1 MANPKITLSV
11 DQSII
16 DTLVNL
22 TAALNRVADSMS
34 GVASATD
41 AVSKS
46 AKIAKE
52 AMMAESVAAVPNPNA
67 FVVGEQ
73 IKEAP
78 VVSPELMEKAAAAVA
93 QSEPVPTEPRPLYV
107 PPIEVP
113 VTANYPDGSSET
125 IQVPIATPVQ
135 EPSKADLPP
144 MPIPPAQPY
153 VQPYPP
159 FPQQAATVP
168 IIQQPA
174 APMPTAPGVEITK
187 EQLMMAG
194 VSLMDRGINAN
205 TVLWE
210 FGVQSVDQLQKEQYG
225 AFAER
230 LRQLGAKI

>member
-22 TAALNRVADSMS
+22 TAALNRVAD
-34 GVASATD
+34 
-41 AVSKS
+41 
-46 AKIAKE
+46 
-52 AMMAESVAAVPNPNA
+52 AMGKYAESNPDENCAAVPNPNA
-67 FVVGEQ
+67 FVVEEQ

-78 VVSPELMEKAAAAVA
+78 VVSPELMEKAVASVPVQVVPAAAPVITPAMPILGQMPQQPVTPAPVA
-93 QSEPVPTEPRPLYV
+93 QQPFAAPVPDA
-107 PPIEVP
+107 
-113 VTANYPDGSSET
+113 TA
-125 IQVPIATPVQ
+125 
-135 EPSKADLPP
+135 
-144 MPIPPAQPY
+144 
-153 VQPYPP
+153 
-159 FPQQAATVP
+159 
-168 IIQQPA
+168 IQQPDA
-174 APMPTAPGVEITK
+174 MPTAPGVGITK

>member
-73 IKEAP
+73 IKNVPA
-78 VVSPELMEKAAAAVA
+78 VSPELMEKAAASAPVQVMPSMAPVTMPAPAPAAMPIMNQMLQQASAPSPVA
-93 QSEPVPTEPRPLYV
+93 QPVMTA
-107 PPIEVP
+107 P
-113 VTANYPDGSSET
+113 V
-125 IQVPIATPVQ
+125 V
-135 EPSKADLPP
+135 
-144 MPIPPAQPY
+144 
-153 VQPYPP
+153 
-159 FPQQAATVP
+159 
-168 IIQQPA
+168 QQPA
-174 APMPTAPGVEITK
+174 PMPVSQIQSSEPIQM
-187 EQLMMAG
+187 QLKRAG
-194 VSLMDRGINAN
+194 VSLMDKGIDVN

-210 FGVQSVDQLQKEQYG
+210 FGVQSVDQLNEEQCH
-225 AFAER
+225 AFANR

>member
-11 DQSII
+11 DQSIL
-16 DTLVNL
+16 DTMNNL
-22 TAALNRVADSMS
+22 TAALNRLADS
-34 GVASATD
+34 VPKQT
-41 AVSKS
+41 KS
-46 AKIAKE
+46 SPDENCAD
-52 AMMAESVAAVPNPNA
+52 VPNPNA

-78 VVSPELMEKAAAAVA
+78 VVSTELMEKAVASAPVQIMPAAAPVITPAPAMPVLGQMPQQPVTPAPVA
-93 QSEPVPTEPRPLYV
+93 QQPFVKPVPDA
-107 PPIEVP
+107 
-113 VTANYPDGSSET
+113 TA
-125 IQVPIATPVQ
+125 
-135 EPSKADLPP
+135 
-144 MPIPPAQPY
+144 
-153 VQPYPP
+153 
-159 FPQQAATVP
+159 
-168 IIQQPA
+168 IQQPA
-174 APMPTAPGVEITK
+174 APMPTAPSVEITK

>member
-11 DQSII
+11 DQSIL
-16 DTLVNL
+16 DTMANA
-22 TAALNRVADSMS
+22 TAALNRLAD
-34 GVASATD
+34 AL
-41 AVSKS
+41 
-46 AKIAKE
+46 AKY
-52 AMMAESVAAVPNPNA
+52 AESIPDESCAAVPNPNA

-78 VVSPELMEKAAAAVA
+78 VVSPELMEKAATAVA
-93 QSEPVPTEPRPLYV
+93 QPEPVPTEPRPLYV

-159 FPQQAATVP
+159 FPQQAATAPV
-168 IIQQPA
+168 IQHPT
-174 APMPTAPGVEITK
+174 APMPTAPGVDITK

-194 VSLMDRGINAN
+194 VSLMDRGVNAN

-210 FGVQSVDQLQKEQYG
+210 FGVQSVDQLKKEQYG

-230 LRQLGAKI
+230 LRQLGAHI

>member
-11 DQSII
+11 DQSIL
-16 DTLVNL
+16 DTLANM
-22 TAALNRVADSMS
+22 TAAMNRLAD
-34 GVASATD
+34 AL
-41 AVSKS
+41 
-46 AKIAKE
+46 AKY
-52 AMMAESVAAVPNPNA
+52 AESSPDESCAAVPNPNA

-78 VVSPELMEKAAAAVA
+78 VVSPELMEKAATAVA
-93 QSEPVPTEPRPLYV
+93 QPEPVPTEPRPLYV

-159 FPQQAATVP
+159 FPQQAATAPV
-168 IIQQPA
+168 IQQPV
-174 APMPTAPGVEITK
+174 APMPTAPSDEITK

>member
-11 DQSII
+11 DQSIL
-16 DTLVNL
+16 DTLDNL
-22 TAALNRVADSMS
+22 TAALNRLADSMPKQ
-34 GVASATD
+34 T
-41 AVSKS
+41 
-46 AKIAKE
+46 
-52 AMMAESVAAVPNPNA
+52 ESISDESCAAVPNPNA

-78 VVSPELMEKAAAAVA
+78 VASPELMEKTMASAPAQAMPAAAPAPAMPVLGQMPQQPVSPAPVA
-93 QSEPVPTEPRPLYV
+93 QQPFVAPVPD
-107 PPIEVP
+107 
-113 VTANYPDGSSET
+113 VT
-125 IQVPIATPVQ
+125 V
-135 EPSKADLPP
+135 
-144 MPIPPAQPY
+144 
-153 VQPYPP
+153 
-159 FPQQAATVP
+159 
-168 IIQQPA
+168 IQQPA

>member
-11 DQSII
+11 DQSIL

-22 TAALNRVADSMS
+22 TAALNRVADSM
-34 GVASATD
+34 T
-41 AVSKS
+41 KQT
-46 AKIAKE
+46 
-52 AMMAESVAAVPNPNA
+52 ESISDESCAAVPNPAA

-78 VVSPELMEKAAAAVA
+78 VVSPELMEKAVA
-93 QSEPVPTEPRPLYV
+93 S
-107 PPIEVP
+107 
-113 VTANYPDGSSET
+113 
-125 IQVPIATPVQ
+125 TPVQ
-135 EPSKADLPP
+135 T
-144 MPIPPAQPY
+144 MPAAAPVIAPAPAMPVLGQM
-153 VQPYPP
+153 
-159 FPQQAATVP
+159 PQQPVTPAPVAQQPSVAPVPDATV
-168 IIQQPA
+168 IQQPA

>member
-11 DQSII
+11 DQSIL
-16 DTLVNL
+16 DTLNNL
-22 TAALNRVADSMS
+22 TAALNRLADSMPKQ
-34 GVASATD
+34 T
-41 AVSKS
+41 
-46 AKIAKE
+46 
-52 AMMAESVAAVPNPNA
+52 ESCAAVPNPNA
-67 FVVGEQ
+67 FVAGGQ

-78 VVSPELMEKAAAAVA
+78 VVSPELMRKAAAVA
-93 QSEPVPTEPRPLYV
+93 QPEPVPTEPRPLYT

-159 FPQQAATVP
+159 FPQQTTTAPA
-168 IIQQPA
+168 IQQPA

-210 FGVQSVDQLQKEQYG
+210 FGAQSVNQLQKEQYG

>member
-11 DQSII
+11 DQSIL
-16 DTLVNL
+16 DTLNNL
-22 TAALNRVADSMS
+22 TAALNRLADS
-34 GVASATD
+34 VPKQT
-41 AVSKS
+41 KS
-46 AKIAKE
+46 SPDE
-52 AMMAESVAAVPNPNA
+52 NCAAVPNPNA

-78 VVSPELMEKAAAAVA
+78 VVSTELMEKAAAVA
-93 QSEPVPTEPRPLYV
+93 QPEPVPTEPRPLYV

-125 IQVPIATPVQ
+125 IQVPIATPVK

-159 FPQQAATVP
+159 FPQQAATTP
-168 IIQQPA
+168 AIQQPA
-174 APMPTAPGVEITK
+174 APMPTAPSDEITK

-210 FGVQSVDQLQKEQYG
+210 FGVQSVDQIQKEQYG

>member
-16 DTLVNL
+16 DTLDNL
-22 TAALNRVADSMS
+22 TAALNRLADSMPKQTERIS
-34 GVASATD
+34 D
-41 AVSKS
+41 
-46 AKIAKE
+46 
-52 AMMAESVAAVPNPNA
+52 ESCAAVPNPNA

-73 IKEAP
+73 VKEAP

-93 QSEPVPTEPRPLYV
+93 QPEPVPTEPRPLYV

-159 FPQQAATVP
+159 FPQQAATAP
-168 IIQQPA
+168 AIQQPA

>member
-11 DQSII
+11 DQSIV

-34 GVASATD
+34 GEASTTD

-52 AMMAESVAAVPNPNA
+52 TMMSESVAAVPNPNA

-78 VVSPELMEKAAAAVA
+78 VVSPELMEKTMASAPAQTMPAAAPATASAPAAAPAPAMPVLGQMPQQPVPPAPVA
-93 QSEPVPTEPRPLYV
+93 QQPFVAPVP
-107 PPIEVP
+107 
-113 VTANYPDGSSET
+113 D
-125 IQVPIATPVQ
+125 
-135 EPSKADLPP
+135 
-144 MPIPPAQPY
+144 
-153 VQPYPP
+153 
-159 FPQQAATVP
+159 ATV
-168 IIQQPA
+168 IQQPA
-174 APMPTAPGVEITK
+174 TPMPTTPGVEITK
-187 EQLMMAG
+187 EQLMRAG

>member
-41 AVSKS
+41 AAPKS

-52 AMMAESVAAVPNPNA
+52 AMMDESVTAVPNPNA
-67 FVVGEQ
+67 FVVGDQ
-73 IKEAP
+73 IKDVPAVSSELMGKAETSASVQTMPAVAP
-78 VVSPELMEKAAAAVA
+78 VIAPAPAPAPAPAMPVLGQMSQQPVAPAPVA
-93 QSEPVPTEPRPLYV
+93 QQPFVAPVP
-107 PPIEVP
+107 
-113 VTANYPDGSSET
+113 D
-125 IQVPIATPVQ
+125 
-135 EPSKADLPP
+135 
-144 MPIPPAQPY
+144 
-153 VQPYPP
+153 
-159 FPQQAATVP
+159 ATV
-168 IIQQPA
+168 IQQPA
-174 APMPTAPGVEITK
+174 ATMPTAPGVGIAK

-210 FGVQSVDQLQKEQYG
+210 FGVKSVDQLQKEQYG

>member
-22 TAALNRVADSMS
+22 TAALNRVADSMPKQ
-34 GVASATD
+34 T
-41 AVSKS
+41 
-46 AKIAKE
+46 
-52 AMMAESVAAVPNPNA
+52 ESCAAVPNPNA

-78 VVSPELMEKAAAAVA
+78 VASTELMEKAAAVA
-93 QSEPVPTEPRPLYV
+93 QPEPVPTEPRPLYV

-159 FPQQAATVP
+159 FPQQTTTAPV
-168 IIQQPA
+168 IQQPA

>member
-11 DQSII
+11 DQSIL
-16 DTLVNL
+16 DTLDNL

-34 GVASATD
+34 GAGASTVTIDPKA
-41 AVSKS
+41 
-46 AKIAKE
+46 
-52 AMMAESVAAVPNPNA
+52 MAESVAAVPNPNA

-73 IKEAP
+73 IKDVPA
-78 VVSPELMEKAAAAVA
+78 VSSELMEKAAAAVGKI
-93 QSEPVPTEPRPLYV
+93 EPVPTEPRPMYV

-113 VTANYPDGSSET
+113 VTAKYPDGSSET
-125 IQVPIATPVQ
+125 IQVPIAAPVQ

-144 MPIPPAQPY
+144 LPVPPAQPY

-159 FPQQAATVP
+159 FPQQPAPAPVV
-168 IIQQPA
+168 QQPA
-174 APMPTAPGVEITK
+174 SMPVSSGPVITK

-210 FGVQSVDQLQKEQYG
+210 FGVQSVDQLKEGQYS

>member
-52 AMMAESVAAVPNPNA
+52 AMLAESVAAAPNPNA

-78 VVSPELMEKAAAAVA
+78 VVSPELMEKAVASAPVQTMPAAAPVIAPAPAMPVLGQMPQQPVTPTPVA
-93 QSEPVPTEPRPLYV
+93 QQPFAAPVPDA
-107 PPIEVP
+107 
-113 VTANYPDGSSET
+113 TA
-125 IQVPIATPVQ
+125 
-135 EPSKADLPP
+135 
-144 MPIPPAQPY
+144 
-153 VQPYPP
+153 
-159 FPQQAATVP
+159 
-168 IIQQPA
+168 IQQPA

>member
-16 DTLVNL
+16 DTLDNL
-22 TAALNRVADSMS
+22 TAALNRLADSMPKQ
-34 GVASATD
+34 T
-41 AVSKS
+41 
-46 AKIAKE
+46 
-52 AMMAESVAAVPNPNA
+52 ESISDENCAAVPSPTA

-73 IKEAP
+73 IKEPPMA
-78 VVSPELMEKAAAAVA
+78 SQAILDKAAAAVA
-93 QSEPVPTEPRPLYV
+93 QSEPVPTDPRPLYTTPYEATFIV
-107 PPIEVP
+107 NP
-113 VTANYPDGSSET
+113 PDGSSET
-125 IQVPIATPVQ
+125 VQMPIVAPVQ

-159 FPQQAATVP
+159 FPQQTATAP
-168 IIQQPA
+168 AIQQPA
-174 APMPTAPGVEITK
+174 AMPTAPGVEITK

-205 TVLWE
+205 TMLWE

>member
-22 TAALNRVADSMS
+22 TAALNRVADSMPKQ
-34 GVASATD
+34 T
-41 AVSKS
+41 
-46 AKIAKE
+46 
-52 AMMAESVAAVPNPNA
+52 ESISDESCAAVPNPNA

-78 VVSPELMEKAAAAVA
+78 VVSPELMEKAATAVA
-93 QSEPVPTEPRPLYV
+93 QPEPVPTEPRPLYV

-125 IQVPIATPVQ
+125 VQMPIVAPVQ
-135 EPSKADLPP
+135 EPSKADLP
-144 MPIPPAQPY
+144 
-153 VQPYPP
+153 
-159 FPQQAATVP
+159 
-168 IIQQPA
+168 
-174 APMPTAPGVEITK
+174 PMPTAPGVEITK

>member
-11 DQSII
+11 DQSIV

-22 TAALNRVADSMS
+22 TAALNRVADSMPKQTNS
-34 GVASATD
+34 CPD
-41 AVSKS
+41 
-46 AKIAKE
+46 
-52 AMMAESVAAVPNPNA
+52 ESCAAVPNPNA

-78 VVSPELMEKAAAAVA
+78 VASPELMEKTMASAPAQAMPAAAPVNAPAPAMPVLGQMPQQPGSPAPVA
-93 QSEPVPTEPRPLYV
+93 QQPFVAPVP
-107 PPIEVP
+107 
-113 VTANYPDGSSET
+113 D
-125 IQVPIATPVQ
+125 
-135 EPSKADLPP
+135 
-144 MPIPPAQPY
+144 
-153 VQPYPP
+153 
-159 FPQQAATVP
+159 ATV
-168 IIQQPA
+168 IHQPA

>member
-16 DTLVNL
+16 DTLSNL

-34 GVASATD
+34 NQIGTAISD
-41 AVSKS
+41 
-46 AKIAKE
+46 E
-52 AMMAESVAAVPNPNA
+52 CCAAVPNPNA

-78 VVSPELMEKAAAAVA
+78 VVSPELMEKAATAVA
-93 QSEPVPTEPRPLYV
+93 QPEPVPTEPRPLYV

-125 IQVPIATPVQ
+125 IQVPIASPLKETVPQVNL
-135 EPSKADLPP
+135 DP
-144 MPIPPAQPY
+144 MPIPAAQPY

-159 FPQQAATVP
+159 FPQQAATATV
-168 IIQQPA
+168 IQQPA

-230 LRQLGAKI
+230 LRQMGAKI

>member
-34 GVASATD
+34 GVDSATD

-73 IKEAP
+73 IKDVPA
-78 VVSPELMEKAAAAVA
+78 VSSELMEKAVASAPVQTMPAAAPVIAPAPAMPVLGQMPQQPVTPAPVA
-93 QSEPVPTEPRPLYV
+93 QQPFVAPVP
-107 PPIEVP
+107 
-113 VTANYPDGSSET
+113 D
-125 IQVPIATPVQ
+125 
-135 EPSKADLPP
+135 
-144 MPIPPAQPY
+144 
-153 VQPYPP
+153 
-159 FPQQAATVP
+159 ATV
-168 IIQQPA
+168 IQQPA
-174 APMPTAPGVEITK
+174 APIPTAPGVEITK